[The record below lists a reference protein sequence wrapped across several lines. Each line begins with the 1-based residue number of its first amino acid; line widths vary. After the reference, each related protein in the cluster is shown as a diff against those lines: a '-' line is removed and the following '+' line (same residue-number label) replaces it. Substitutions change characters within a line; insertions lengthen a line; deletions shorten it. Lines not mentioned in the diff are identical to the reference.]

1 MRSTFLIALPINQ
14 MFNIPCLSIWHES
27 LKKSLRRLDLINNA
41 HTLNQQTADCKC
53 KLLLINIKHYMRYDF
68 KHWRVQ
74 MTMDWPN
81 TQACI
86 KSMGESIQLSMTV
99 GLKVNTQPYVDTK
112 ASLSYFLNTLMSQ
125 WVAAAEW

>member
-1 MRSTFLIALPINQ
+1 MTWVPQKIAEKVR
-14 MFNIPCLSIWHES
+14 FNKQCTYT
-27 LKKSLRRLDLINNA
+27 KSANSWLQVQ
-41 HTLNQQTADCKC
+41 TTAD
-53 KLLLINIKHYMRYDF
+53 NIKHYMRYDF

-86 KSMGESIQLSMTV
+86 KSMGESIQLSTTV